1 MPLIRLFVLHNHS
14 LSSTPSLLCDQHNIP
29 IILPSSVYQFLHL
42 TSIHL
47 LLFPYSSHPP
57 LFPNLLP
64 SLHLPACV
72 TAASTLRRTRP
83 TAQHPSFWANNT
95 AFHAGQWPLL
105 QPTMPTPEPQS
116 GPTGR
121 GRGGKESKG
130 GRQRGGLQ
138 ACMPSLDCSL
148 DHGCLWGNWT
158 PAYAYALHSM
168 WAHRLHIHIYMHR
181 QKAEERLKKKKK
193 RSSLPIQH
201 IICTYRRW
209 HS

>member
-14 LSSTPSLLCDQHNIP
+14 LSSIPSLLCDQHNIP

-105 QPTMPTPEPQS
+105 QPTMPTPEPHS

-158 PAYAYALHSM
+158 PAYAYALTACGHTGCTYTYTCTD
-168 WAHRLHIHIYMHR
+168 RKL
-181 QKAEERLKKKKK
+181 KKDLKKKKK
-193 RSSLPIQH
+193 DPLSLYSI
-201 IICTYRRW
+201 
-209 HS
+209 